1 MALSVIVRN
10 GLTFAGMSLV
20 GEIDK
25 KQAGEPVIVGF
36 SLSCTQVFCKIIAAW
51 IAQQFDSSPWRTR
64 NF

>member
-1 MALSVIVRN
+1 
-10 GLTFAGMSLV
+10 LTFAGMSLV